1 VYQLPRGRRA
11 LRRPKEPPVEQSVAK
26 SKPTFKDMMNDVVA
40 YGSCC
45 ECGTCV
51 LVCPHNVIEYVDGK
65 PKQTAKESAPFD
77 YCGISE
83 GIGCDVCAQ
92 VCPRLQ
98 PRDFQLGE
106 QVFAGQEHPA
116 YSSGFGTYQEIYAA
130 RVKDPR
136 IMAVAQDGGVVT
148 ALLVNALRTGRI
160 DGAVVSAADP
170 ERPCAPRP
178 AAVTTEDEIIAAAG
192 SWYTY
197 CPNDLALE
205 EAAQK
210 GLTRVAFVGVPCQIT
225 PTRKAELRDTDFIPT
240 GKKKDK
246 MIDRQTRSLKDP
258 PDRIALRVGLLCS
271 EVFDFE
277 GLMVRKIQDEMGI
290 PLSDISKFNVKGE
303 VLVHRKGG
311 ELVKIGLR
319 EAQEYARPECHHCGV
334 FSAELADVSC
344 GGVGCAGWTITI
356 TRTDLGRRVMQ
367 ELIDADLIEVK
378 PIEEFESSLK
388 VLLRLARRQHQRV
401 PEGDSSLAYPRPT
414 YYRPAPE
421 A

>member
-1 VYQLPRGRRA
+1 MEQQTYRA
-11 LRRPKEPPVEQSVAK
+11 
-26 SKPTFKDMMNDVVA
+26 KPTFKDMMNDVVA

-65 PKQTAKESAPFD
+65 PKQTAKESAAFD
-77 YCGISE
+77 HCGISE

-92 VCPRLQ
+92 VCPRLA
-98 PRDFQLGE
+98 PREFQLAE
-106 QVFAGQEHPA
+106 RVFAGQQNSTYA
-116 YSSGFGTYQEIYAA
+116 SGFGTYQEIYAA

-136 IMAVAQDGGVVT
+136 VLEVAQDGGVVT
-148 ALLVNALRTGRI
+148 ALLLHALRSGRI
-160 DGAVVSAADP
+160 DGAVVSAPDP

-178 AAVTTEDEIIAAAG
+178 VCATTEAEILAAAG

-205 EAAQK
+205 EAGEK
-210 GLTRVAFVGVPCQIT
+210 GCTRVAFVGVPCQIT
-225 PTRKAELRDTDFIPT
+225 PTRKAELRDPEFIHT
-240 GKKKDK
+240 EKKREK
-246 MIDRQTRSLKDP
+246 MVDRQTRSLKDP
-258 PDRIALRVGLLCS
+258 SDRIALRVGLLCS

-277 GLMVRKIQDEMGI
+277 GLMIRKIQDEMGI
-290 PLSDISKFNVKGE
+290 PLADVAKFNVKGE
-303 VLVHRKGG
+303 VLVYRKGG

-319 EAQEYARPECHHCGV
+319 EAQEYARPECHHCGD

-344 GGVGCAGWTITI
+344 GGVGCMGWTITI

-367 ELIDADLIEVK
+367 ELIDADLVEVR

-401 PEGDSSLAYPRPT
+401 PEVQSGFAGVRPP
-414 YYRPAPE
+414 YYRPAPD